1 MTLVVLVLKMIGIL
15 LLCLLGLLVFLL
27 LLTLFFPV
35 SYRIVGTY
43 QEKIPRIQI
52 RLRWLFG
59 LFSFRFRK
67 EEQDQEARIRI
78 MGFKKMLFPTDKEE
92 AFANTKE
99 NIVTDDTVTDDT
111 DDTDPH
117 ENMHEEQV
125 PVENSKSVEA
135 PLQAMDVTAS
145 IGEETSE
152 KKHPFQSIRSIFQR
166 IKEAFFNIKQTLQ
179 RIASVI
185 SDETNRFAAKS
196 IFQKLFLFLK
206 RILPKRFRLSAQFS
220 TGAPDTT
227 GQVLG
232 ILAMFPM
239 GYRNRWSITPDFTA
253 DSFYINADFDVKG
266 RLFFFQA
273 VRLIFSVV
281 LDKNCR
287 SLFRR
292 IMRKA

>member
-1 MTLVVLVLKMIGIL
+1 MTLVVLILKIIGIL

-35 SYRIVGTY
+35 SYRMVGTY
-43 QEKIPRIQI
+43 REKIPRIQF

-59 LFSFRFRK
+59 LFSFRFRR
-67 EEQDQEARIRI
+67 EEQDQEAWIRI

-92 AFANTKE
+92 AFADTKE
-99 NIVTDDTVTDDT
+99 NIVTDDTGI

-125 PVENSKSVEA
+125 PAENSKSVEA
-135 PLQAMDVTAS
+135 PLQAMEVTAS
-145 IGEETSE
+145 IGEEVSE
-152 KKHPFQSIRSIFQR
+152 KKHPFQSIRSFFQR
-166 IKEAFFNIKQTLQ
+166 IKEAFFHIKQTLQ

-185 SDETNRFAAKS
+185 SDETNRLAAKS
-196 IFQKLFLFLK
+196 IFQKLLLFLK

-253 DSFYINADFDVKG
+253 ASFYINADFDVKG

-273 VRLIFSVV
+273 VRLFLSVV

-287 SLFRR
+287 SLFRK

>member
-1 MTLVVLVLKMIGIL
+1 MTLVVLVLKIIGIL

-35 SYRIVGTY
+35 SYRVVGSY

-52 RLRWLFG
+52 HFRWLFG
-59 LFSFRFRK
+59 IFIFRFRR
-67 EEQDQEARIRI
+67 EEQDQEAWIRI

-92 AFANTKE
+92 AFADTKE
-99 NIVTDDTVTDDT
+99 NIVTDDTGTDDT
-111 DDTDPH
+111 DSPK
-117 ENMHEEQV
+117 NLHEEQG

-135 PLQAMDVTAS
+135 PLQAMEVTAS

-152 KKHPFQSIRSIFQR
+152 KKHPFQSIKAVFQR

-179 RIASVI
+179 KIASVI
-185 SDETNRFAAKS
+185 SDETNRLATKS
-196 IFQKLFLFLK
+196 IFQKVLLFLK

-232 ILAMFPM
+232 VLAMFPM

-253 DSFYINADFDVKG
+253 DCFYINADFDVKG
-266 RLFFFQA
+266 RLFIFQA